1 MLSQTSEYALRA
13 VLYLAQ
19 DRSGV
24 PVKLEQV
31 AQALDAPKNYLS
43 KTLHQLARAGVLLS
57 GRGPSGG
64 FLLAVPAERMTLADV
79 VAPFEPSA
87 TLARRCLLD
96 HGECSDSNP
105 CVAHA
110 RWKWVAG
117 PMRAFFSETTV
128 AELLGGGRAPPG
140 AAAPAGRV
148 SPRSRSRRRSGSPM
162 HRPIVAHPE
171 GEHDRSEP

>member
-1 MLSQTSEYALRA
+1 MLSQTSEYAIRA

-19 DRSGV
+19 DASGA

-31 AQALDAPKNYLS
+31 AQALGAPKNYLS

-64 FLLAVPAERMTLADV
+64 FLLAVPPERLTLATV

-87 TLARRCLLD
+87 TLARQCLLD
-96 HGECSDSNP
+96 HGVCSDANP

-110 RWKWVAG
+110 RWKWVAL
-117 PMRAFFSETTV
+117 PMRAFFNETTV
-128 AELLGGGRAPPG
+128 AQLLEGGATLPS
-140 AAAPAGRV
+140 APALLAR
-148 SPRSRSRRRSGSPM
+148 
-162 HRPIVAHPE
+162 
-171 GEHDRSEP
+171 